1 MQAFAPLG
9 AARSRHHGGYAQA
22 AARLGGRVRDAMAAL
37 LEGVRGAVVGR
48 GGRCGFSDSAAASQ
62 HG

>member
-9 AARSRHHGGYAQA
+9 AAHSRHHGEYAQA
-22 AARLGGRVRDAMAAL
+22 AARLGGQMRDAIAAL
-37 LEGVRGAVVGR
+37 LDGVRGAVAGR
-48 GGRCGFSDSAAASQ
+48 GGRCGFSAAASQ